1 MGSYLVPVIQK
12 PGGFSQIIGRFGNY
26 VGGLWT
32 RYGGMGWS
40 RIRFFL
46 PSARFDWEKEA
57 GDTWNNSIVGLAI
70 SWLGDRFPR
79 PIVRVSRIGRNGDF
93 IPYSRHD
100 AADLWQRP
108 NPYYGRRT
116 MEKAVGLSL
125 KVDGNAYIYK
135 VRDRQ
140 KRVVQLWWIPHFRIM
155 PTWPQDG
162 SKYIDGYKVR
172 LDSLVVDLP
181 VEDVIHIRDG
191 IDPWNERLGLAALRA
206 NLREVV
212 TINYESSYTA
222 GILMNGGVPGVVIA
236 PDPAAEGLRPNKDD
250 ATRIKER
257 FNDEFGT
264 ANDRAGG
271 VMVMAGAYK
280 VTVLGFSPEAMRLDR
295 LPLNAI
301 SRITASLGVATMS
314 LGLPDPGKT
323 YSNLAEANRASW
335 GSIVAV
341 QELVAETLRYQY
353 LPEFGLDPKT
363 NVWEYD
369 YTQIQELQESLDAVH
384 TRTRDDFT
392 ANIIRQNEAR
402 EILGYE
408 PDPDGDVFAYELTA
422 APEPAEPGGIPG
434 VLDDSLKR
442 LSLNGNGRH

>member
-1 MGSYLVPVIQK
+1 MPITVK
-12 PGGFSQIIGRFGNY
+12 PGALQRIIGRFATY
-26 VGGLWT
+26 TGGLWT
-32 RYGGMGWS
+32 RYNGMGWS
-40 RIRFFL
+40 RIRWFL
-46 PSARFDWEKEA
+46 PSARFDWEREA
-57 GDTWNNSIVGLAI
+57 GDVWMNSIVGLAI

-79 PIVRVSRIGRNGDF
+79 PIVRVARIGRSGDF
-93 IPYSRHD
+93 IPLPRHD
-100 AADLWQRP
+100 AVDIWQQP

-116 MEKAVGLSL
+116 LEKAIGLSL
-125 KVDGNAYIYK
+125 KCDGNAYIYK
-135 VRDRQ
+135 VRDRGGN
-140 KRVVQLWWIPHFRIM
+140 VCQLWWIPHFRVM
-155 PTWPQDG
+155 PTWPEDG
-162 SKYIDGYKVR
+162 SKYVDGYKVR

-206 NLREVV
+206 CLREVV
-212 TINYESSYTA
+212 TVNYESSYTA
-222 GILMNGGVPGVVIA
+222 GILKNGGVPGVIIA
-236 PDPAAEGLRPNKDD
+236 PDPATNGQLRPSKDD
-250 ATRIKER
+250 AERIKER

-264 ANDRAGG
+264 ANDQAGG
-271 VMVMAGAYK
+271 AMVMAGAYK

-301 SRITASLGVATMS
+301 SRISASLGVTTMS

-335 GSIVAV
+335 GSIIAV
-341 QELVAETLRYQY
+341 QELVAEALRYQY
-353 LPEFGLDPKT
+353 LPEFGLDPKK

-408 PDPDGDVFAYELTA
+408 PDPDGDVYAYELTA
-422 APEPAEPGGIPG
+422 APAEPEEPEGVPG
-434 VLDDSLKR
+434 VFDDPVKR
-442 LSLNGNGRH
+442 FSLNGDGAH